1 MYASV
6 VNKAYFDV
14 PICDKYSNIDY
25 SNTIPKTKYFNT
37 INQQLGRRVNPGNDF
52 YYVDSMP
59 NIPSSSLYKESN
71 HDYSLYY
78 QKIVDSVV
86 ENFSV
91 EQKFAETTLT
101 FCFIAIFF
109 ILIILCTFFTQ
120 SYFKNKNNNN
130 K

>member
-6 VNKAYFDV
+6 VNKTYFDV

-25 SNTIPKTKYFNT
+25 SNTTPKTKYFNT
-37 INQQLGRRVNPGNDF
+37 INQQIGRRVNKGNDF
-52 YYVDSMP
+52 YYVDSIP
-59 NIPSSSLYKESN
+59 DIPSQSLYKESDN
-71 HDYSLYY
+71 DYSLYY
-78 QKIVDSVV
+78 EKMVNSVV

-109 ILIILCTFFTQ
+109 ILIILSYYFTN
-120 SYFKNKNNNN
+120 SYFFQKNNNN
-130 K
+130 R